1 MFGLCFW
8 KLFSKTKIR
17 LCFLNHFSK
26 TFSSVTQLQDQSA
39 YVLGPSVVRPIVD
52 QGAEPS
58 FNRALAADDESFGT
72 I

>member
-1 MFGLCFW
+1 M
-8 KLFSKTKIR
+8 
-17 LCFLNHFSK
+17 
-26 TFSSVTQLQDQSA
+26 FSSVTQLQDQSA

-58 FNRALAADDESFGT
+58 FNRALAADDVSFGT